1 MNYTSLVIMKKQ
13 ISKATLADVL
23 AINQLVNSAYRGDE
37 SKKGWT
43 TEADLLDGS
52 RIDEVALRELIQK
65 LNTTIL
71 TYKEDNSLL
80 GCVELRK
87 ENDKL
92 YLGMLSVKPN
102 TQGKGIGKKLL
113 AVAEDFAKE
122 QKCSKIF
129 MTVISVRQELID
141 WYLRHGYIWTGE
153 KKPFIVPDSRWG
165 LPKQQLEFVV
175 LEKSIFL
182 R

>member
-1 MNYTSLVIMKKQ
+1 MSAQ
-13 ISKATLADVL
+13 ISKAILVDAT
-23 AINQLVNSAYRGDE
+23 AINKLVNSAYRGE
-37 SKKGWT
+37 GSKQGWT
-43 TEADLLDGS
+43 TEADLLDGT
-52 RIDEVALRELIQK
+52 RIDEAALCDLIQK
-65 LNTTIL
+65 PDTTIL
-71 TYKEDNSLL
+71 LYKEENTLL

-87 ENDKL
+87 DGPKL

-113 AVAEDFAKE
+113 AAAEVHAREHD
-122 QKCSKIF
+122 CPKIF

-141 WYLRHGYIWTGE
+141 WYIRHGYQLTGE

-175 LEKSIFL
+175 LEKLI
-182 R
+182 